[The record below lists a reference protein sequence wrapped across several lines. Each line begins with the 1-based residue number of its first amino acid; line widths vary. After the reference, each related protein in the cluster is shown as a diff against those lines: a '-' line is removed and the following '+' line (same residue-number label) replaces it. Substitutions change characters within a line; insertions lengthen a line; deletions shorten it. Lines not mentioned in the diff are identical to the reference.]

1 MAGATLPPIH
11 PGEILREEF
20 LAPMNLSAGA
30 VARRIGVPRTRIER
44 LAAEKVDL
52 TVDTALRLARLFG
65 TSVQFWM
72 NIQTRYDLERAEA
85 SLAAELENIEPLE
98 PAE

>member
-20 LAPMNLSAGA
+20 LVPMNLSAGA

-65 TSVQFWM
+65 TSVQFWTS
-72 NIQTRYDLERAEA
+72 IQTRYDLERAAA
-85 SLAAELENIEPLE
+85 SLATELENIEPLE